1 MRVITLVL
9 VIVAVFFFA
18 KEANGRTIMIDEESV
33 ETVEGQ
39 TFYVLTM
46 CKDGYQYTGYH
57 KGDLLDFK
65 IIQDFEQT
73 ATLSQ
78 PIPCQMDFKHESQ
91 LEK

>member
-1 MRVITLVL
+1 MRVIALALVVVTVL
-9 VIVAVFFFA
+9 FFA
-18 KEANGRTIMIDEESV
+18 KDAHGRTILINEEQV
-33 ETVEGQ
+33 ETVEGK

-46 CKDGYQYTGYH
+46 CKDSYQYTGYH